1 MVAEC
6 RYCAR
11 ATTPQKFIVLSGC
24 YGATDSTQ
32 DSKASFYN
40 NTAYEPTSRIQKQNK
55 PDDRVG
61 DDCAPTRNLFAKMP
75 VLLPPGALP
84 AAYRVL
90 CMRCVRRIGTPDDA
104 PMEHECVWSEK
115 SSKCAYCVKQ
125 KAPCVPILWFLEE
138 EYAAIVAAEAAT
150 PPVPATTLKT
160 YKEVARVADLSSAAM
175 PALRSPFE
183 GAQYIQG
190 LATLAAIKDL
200 AAAVEGLKEDTGK
213 LLAGQAR
220 AVSLLGTVD
229 KTTNKVGKEVSF
241 VATAVA
247 KVEKAVGKLAGAVA
261 VAPRNGGKRKRG
273 EEEEGNGENPIG

>member
-104 PMEHECVWSEK
+104 PMEHEFSG
-115 SSKCAYCVKQ
+115 SSRRNM
-125 KAPCVPILWFLEE
+125 
-138 EYAAIVAAEAAT
+138 
-150 PPVPATTLKT
+150 PPSSPPKRPPSRPATTLKT

-190 LATLAAIKDL
+190 LATLAAIKVGPRRRGGG
-200 AAAVEGLKEDTGK
+200 VEGGYGEAPRGAGPRR
-213 LLAGQAR
+213 LLA
-220 AVSLLGTVD
+220 GTVD
-229 KTTNKVGKEVSF
+229 KTTDKVGKEVSF

>member
-1 MVAEC
+1 
-6 RYCAR
+6 
-11 ATTPQKFIVLSGC
+11 
-24 YGATDSTQ
+24 
-32 DSKASFYN
+32 
-40 NTAYEPTSRIQKQNK
+40 
-55 PDDRVG
+55 
-61 DDCAPTRNLFAKMP
+61 MP

-190 LATLAAIKDL
+190 LATLAAIKVGPRRRGGG
-200 AAAVEGLKEDTGK
+200 VEGGYGK

-229 KTTNKVGKEVSF
+229 KTTDKVGKEVSF